1 MRAVEV
7 QAAGEDVGAR
17 QTLETELC
25 AVSAAANSAHA
36 RLNAAVLHGI
46 EGGVDDVHHRLYL
59 LAHIIILVGKG
70 YLHRACAVLLVEQF
84 ANGGG
89 ILLALLEAGAGVVAY
104 DIGERGFLHVA
115 VHAEQVVETLILGR
129 ALGRFGGWHQGSVL
143 RGHAGGVDHL
153 VLGIAWV
160 DAHAR
165 HLYLG
170 RGGVEILELQF
181 AKFAAVHGVGKVA
194 TEFLHIEAVRAESDF
209 LVGIEAHAD
218 TAVLDFGM
226 RDEVDHCLHD
236 FGDAR
241 LVVCAEQ
248 RMAVGHDDVLAH
260 VVEQFGKLLRR
271 GHDACRLVE
280 HDVATIVVLDN
291 TRFDI
296 LARAV
301 GTGIHM
307 GDEAHGGQR
316 LVGVGR
322 ERGIDVCVLV
332 NLHFRKPDTFQF
344 LFQVACQDPL
354 LLRARSGFGIFCRL
368 GVETYVLQKSFYD
381 GHNSVSK
388 RVILVNK

>member
-1 MRAVEV
+1 M
-7 QAAGEDVGAR
+7 
-17 QTLETELC
+17 
-25 AVSAAANSAHA
+25 H
-36 RLNAAVLHGI
+36 HGF
-46 EGGVDDVHHRLYL
+46 HL

-70 YLHRACAVLLVEQF
+70 YLHRTCAVLLVEQF
-84 ANGGG
+84 AHGGG
-89 ILLALLEAGAGVVAY
+89 IFLALLETGAGVVAY
-104 DIGERGFLHVA
+104 DVGERGFLHVSA
-115 VHAEQVVETLILGR
+115 HAEQVVEALIFGC
-129 ALGRFGGWHQGSVL
+129 ALGRFGGGHQGCIL
-143 RGHAGGVDHL
+143 RGHACGVNHL
-153 VLGIAWV
+153 VLGITRVNAN
-160 DAHAR
+160 AR
-165 HLYLG
+165 YLYLG
-170 RGGVEILELQF
+170 RGGVEILKFQF
-181 AKFAAVHGVGKVA
+181 TQFAAVHGVGKVA
-194 TEFLHIEAVRAESDF
+194 TEFLHIEAVCAETDF
-209 LVGIEAHAD
+209 LVGVEPNAD
-218 TAVLDFGM
+218 APVLDFGV

-344 LFQVACQDPL
+344 LFQVTCQDPL
-354 LLRARSGFGIFCRL
+354 FLRARSGFGIFCRL